1 MRLPRTLRVL
11 AMTDRIKVFKFYR
24 QNRNRKFFLT
34 NTFKDAYILMYQ
46 AGGKDSMRALGK
58 RIELLK
64 IIAHPVRVRILDE
77 LTKGVKCVSDFEEFL
92 EISQPNVSQHLS
104 LLRRYGIVDYYM
116 DGRLRCYFLR
126 DPIIPDIIKLLNK
139 DYIEELPAPA
149 CCPVTKKG
157 KYPGKRR
164 H

>member
-1 MRLPRTLRVL
+1 MRSV
-11 AMTDRIKVFKFYR
+11 
-24 QNRNRKFFLT
+24 
-34 NTFKDAYILMYQ
+34 
-46 AGGKDSMRALGK
+46 GS

-64 IIAHPVRVRILDE
+64 IIAHPVRIRILEE

-104 LLRRYGIVDYYM
+104 LLRTHGIIDYYM

-126 DPIIPDIIKLLNK
+126 DPIIPDIIKLLKK

-149 CCPVTKKG
+149 CCSVTKKG
-157 KYPGKRR
+157 TYPGKRS